1 MRTSNSAGLW
11 ITACLG
17 LAILAACSIG
27 GSRLDPATFEQTSG
41 VPPAA
46 SLHRG
51 VRHSMT
57 TQTPSFMDPK
67 AVYKPLVFV
76 AGANANFVDIF
87 LQGDHNKQV
96 GQITGLAT
104 PGALATDAARNLYVV
119 NVATSNVPV
128 YAPPYTGAPAMTLD
142 DTANSPGWVAVS
154 PKGVIAVTNV
164 SVNPCCQQG
173 TGGVSFYAK
182 NSTTACKILFADPSK
197 FWYMGYAAFDHA
209 GNLYITGTYGSN
221 AATVLEEVKGGCNAR
236 KIEVLSTTNT
246 LNFLGGI
253 QIDKAERIAVLESYC
268 CQGNQ
273 VVSDIYPYNPPIKG
287 SLGTPMSTTSLDVPN
302 TTTSFAFVA
311 SGKAFYAT
319 ELGNMSTDY
328 ADRFGYP
335 AGGAPEQIITV
346 GGGGDQVFA
355 TAVTPPL
362 VP

>member
-1 MRTSNSAGLW
+1 MRTSNSVGLW
-11 ITACLG
+11 ITASLG

-27 GSRLDPATFEQTSG
+27 DSRLGPATFEQTTG

-46 SLHRG
+46 SSLHRI
-51 VRHSMT
+51 VRHSL
-57 TQTPSFMDPK
+57 TPSFMDPK
-67 AVYKPLVFV
+67 AVHKPLVFA
-76 AGANANFVDIF
+76 AGASANFVNIF

-104 PGALATDAARNLYVV
+104 PTSLAADAARNLYVV
-119 NVATSNVPV
+119 NDATSNVPV
-128 YAPPYTGAPAMTLD
+128 YAPPYTGAPVMTLD
-142 DTANSPGWVAVS
+142 DTANSPGSVAVS
-154 PKGVIAVTNV
+154 PKGVIVVTNV
-164 SVNPCCQQG
+164 SVNPCCPQG

-182 NSTTACKILFADPSK
+182 NSTTACKTLFADPSK

-209 GNLYITGTYGSN
+209 GNLYITGTFGSN
-221 AATVLEEVKGGCNAR
+221 AATVLGEVKGGCNAR

-253 QIDKAERIAVLESYC
+253 QIDKAGRIAVLESYC

-273 VVSDIYPYNPPIKG
+273 IVSNIYTYNPPIKG
-287 SLGTPMSTTSLDVPN
+287 SLGTPVSTTSLDVQN
-302 TTTSFAFVA
+302 TTTSFAFLA
-311 SGKAFYAT
+311 SGKAFYAA
-319 ELGNMSTDY
+319 ELGGSSTDY
-328 ADRFGYP
+328 VDRFGYV

-346 GGGGDQVFA
+346 GGGGAQVFA